1 MDTILH
7 AERGASGGRETWLT
21 RDEVAALPDGSAVAD
36 RDAELCPAWR
46 HAACPGHTKAYGTPV
61 AIDRMAARLRLL
73 TPPATIAAIRA
84 GLSAPQ
90 VHASA
95 EA

>member
-36 RDAELCPAWR
+36 RDASFVLRGGTLLPWS
-46 HAACPGHTKAYGTPV
+46 HQGYGTPV

-84 GLSAPQ
+84 GFAPQ